1 MTPRGGSGAGE
12 GAAVGRDSRRNMKP
26 FIVISAAVLAGATC
40 GAALR
45 PAEAAEQ
52 AAAPAQDADQVAHG
66 KSLFISYGCG
76 WCHEDGGRK
85 PGKCP
90 QLMHSPRDD
99 DFIINRIV
107 GGSPG
112 KMPAFGQQL
121 VDTDI
126 RALLAYIRNLQP
138 ES

>member
-1 MTPRGGSGAGE
+1 
-12 GAAVGRDSRRNMKP
+12 MKRL
-26 FIVISAAVLAGATC
+26 IGISAAVRLAAGVC
-40 GAALR
+40 GAALG
-45 PAEAAEQ
+45 PPLVWAAEQ
-52 AAAPAQDADQVAHG
+52 AAAPAHDADQIAHG
-66 KSLFISYGCG
+66 KTLFISYGCG
-76 WCHEDGGRK
+76 WCHEGGGRK
-85 PGKCP
+85 AGKCP
-90 QLMHSPRDD
+90 QLMNSPRDD
-99 DFIINRIV
+99 EFIINRIV